1 MIEYKDG
8 KKYWN
13 RRECDANFVNR
24 TLADMFP
31 QDYEKY
37 IKDSRDFIINN
48 TVLHCKI
55 CYYEWVHNQSKITP
69 AQCPSCKSFKT
80 YKL

>member
-13 RRECDANFVNR
+13 GRECDANFIHR

-31 QDYEKY
+31 HDYERY
-37 IKDSRDFIINN
+37 IQESREFNKTH
-48 TVLHCKI
+48 TVLQCKN
-55 CYYEWVHNQSKITP
+55 CYYEWVHNETSLTHTRCLSCQSTELH
-69 AQCPSCKSFKT
+69 
-80 YKL
+80 KL